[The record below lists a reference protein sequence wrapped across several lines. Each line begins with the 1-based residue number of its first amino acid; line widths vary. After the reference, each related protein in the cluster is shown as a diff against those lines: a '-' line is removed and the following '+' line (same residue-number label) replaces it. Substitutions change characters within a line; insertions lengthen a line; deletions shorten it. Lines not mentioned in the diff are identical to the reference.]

1 MLLGRA
7 RERQEIGRA
16 LARARSGASA
26 TLVLAGEP
34 GIGKTA
40 LLDYAGQEAA
50 GMRLLR
56 ARGVESEAQIPF
68 GSLLE
73 LIRPAL
79 PLLGKIPGPQAAAME
94 SALALRP
101 GMGQERF
108 AVGAA
113 TLSLLAAYAEDA
125 PVAVMI
131 DDAHWLDGSSAQAL
145 LFAFRRLVADPIAV
159 LIAVREGE
167 PSLLDGA
174 DLPTLRLGGLSS
186 EEAATLVRGLAPGG
200 LVPETAARLYGA
212 TAGNPLALLEL
223 APDAQNL
230 ALDLALAPE
239 GAPVLVS
246 ATISRAFLRRVGTLD
261 EATRRALILA
271 ASSDRGD
278 LPTLE
283 RAAARL
289 GADMSALAAA
299 ESAGLVRFEAGT
311 VEFRHPL
318 ARSAVY
324 ADAPAGARR
333 DAHRALAAALPDR
346 DVDRRAWHLAAAATG
361 PDESAS
367 SALEQAGARGRDR
380 SAYATA
386 AAAYE
391 RAGRLAALPE
401 RRARLLREAAE
412 AGWLAGLADRAVSL
426 LDEARA
432 LTSDPAE
439 LVEIDGLA
447 GHIAARRGPVMLGHA
462 ILTEAAG
469 RADPERAVTML
480 AEAANACFY
489 AGNPAEMLVAA
500 ERARAILPAGA
511 SVRARF
517 LAAMAAGMA
526 RVLGG
531 DAAAG
536 AEALHQATELAES
549 SAGLREDLQVMPW
562 LAVGPLFLREAG
574 TERSLLEPVLRTA
587 RARTAVGALP
597 FMLNLIARDQAT
609 TDRWAVAEA
618 SYQEA
623 IDLARESGQ
632 RAELTFGL
640 AGLAWL
646 HARRGREQE
655 CRHCAAEALE
665 LSAELGMGL
674 HEIWATAAL
683 GELELGLGD
692 AAQAAGHFERQ
703 QQLLAELRITD
714 ADLSPGAD
722 LVDAYLRLGRQ
733 DEAEQ
738 AAAHFAAAANAKGQP
753 WSLARSLRCQGLLAG
768 STGGFARAFELA
780 LAQHAMTPDG
790 FEAARTRLA
799 YGERLRRARN
809 RVLAREQLRAAA
821 EIFERLDARP
831 WTDRA
836 RAELAAT
843 GETRRERDPSTLE
856 ELTPQELQI
865 AVLLT
870 GGRTTREAAAALFL
884 SPKTVE
890 YHLRHV
896 YQKLG
901 IHSREALAQLL
912 AAHRDELG
920 GPARALSGTARGPG
934 ELVAELAGGRDAARD
949 PAEAGFPEHPLG
961 RDVSRIGAGDHG
973 PHAGIRPRH
982 RDHRPEC
989 LGGVAATLPGGH
1001 NSVSDLHLSVP
1012 RRPEEPDAPDHPAT
1026 GPLDHLP
1033 VTPALIPRPPGQGQ
1047 LRPHIPQQPGD
1058 QHVAVVRVVRG
1069 PVVQPLARS
1078 DGEHRVPGQR
1088 PHNQPG

>member
-40 LLDYAGQEAA
+40 LLDYAARDAA
-50 GMRLLR
+50 GMELLR
-56 ARGVESEAQIPF
+56 ARGIESEAQIPF

-79 PLLGKIPGPQAAAME
+79 PMLGKIPGPQAAALE

-101 GMGQERF
+101 GTGQERF

-125 PVAVMI
+125 PVAVVI

-167 PSLLDGA
+167 PSLFDGA
-174 DLPTLRLGGLSS
+174 DLPTLRMGGLSS
-186 EEAATLVRGLAPGG
+186 EEAAALVRGLAPGG
-200 LVPETAARLYGA
+200 LAPETAARLYGA

-223 APDAQNL
+223 APDAQDL
-230 ALDLALAPE
+230 ALDLTLAPE

-283 RAAARL
+283 RAAAQL
-289 GADMSALAAA
+289 GTDLSALAAA
-299 ESAGLVRFEAGT
+299 ESAGLVRLEAGT

-318 ARSAVY
+318 ARSAIY
-324 ADAPAGARR
+324 ADAPAGQRR

-367 SALEQAGARGRDR
+367 AALEQAGARGRER

-412 AGWLAGLADRAVSL
+412 AGWLAGFADRAVSL
-426 LDEARA
+426 LDEARS
-432 LTSDPAE
+432 LTSDPAK

-447 GHIAARRGPVMLGHA
+447 GHIAARRGPVMRGHA

-469 RADPERAVTML
+469 RAKPERAVTML

-489 AGNPAEMLVAA
+489 AGNPAEMLVVA
-500 ERARAILPAGA
+500 ERARALLPAGA

-517 LAAMAAGMA
+517 MAAMAAGMA

-549 SAGLREDLQVMPW
+549 SAGLREDLQVIPW

-609 TDRWAVAEA
+609 TDRWAIAEA

-623 IDLARESGQ
+623 ISLARESGQ
-632 RAELTFGL
+632 QTELTFGL

-646 HARRGREQE
+646 HARRGRELE

-692 AAQAAGHFERQ
+692 AAQAALHFERQ
-703 QQLLAELRITD
+703 QQLLADLGITD

-722 LVDAYLRLGRQ
+722 LVDAYLRLGRH
-733 DEAEQ
+733 DEAQ
-738 AAAHFAAAANAKGQP
+738 RAAVRFAAAANAKGQP
-753 WSLARSLRCQGLLAG
+753 WSLARSLRGQGLLAG
-768 STGGFARAFELA
+768 GPGEAGGFAGIFEQA
-780 LAQHAMTPDG
+780 LAQHALTPDG

-901 IHSREALAQLL
+901 IHSREALAQVL
-912 AAHRDELG
+912 AAHGDELG
-920 GPARALSGTARGPG
+920 GPARALCLTRAGSARSGTRRWPRSAGSRPSRAPAGTRRSRGRSP
-934 ELVAELAGGRDAARD
+934 
-949 PAEAGFPEHPLG
+949 
-961 RDVSRIGAGDHG
+961 
-973 PHAGIRPRH
+973 RPR
-982 RDHRPEC
+982 
-989 LGGVAATLPGGH
+989 
-1001 NSVSDLHLSVP
+1001 S
-1012 RRPEEPDAPDHPAT
+1012 
-1026 GPLDHLP
+1026 
-1033 VTPALIPRPPGQGQ
+1033 
-1047 LRPHIPQQPGD
+1047 
-1058 QHVAVVRVVRG
+1058 
-1069 PVVQPLARS
+1069 
-1078 DGEHRVPGQR
+1078 
-1088 PHNQPG
+1088 

>member
-7 RERQEIGRA
+7 RERREIGHA
-16 LARARSGASA
+16 LTRARSGASA
-26 TLVLAGEP
+26 TLALAGEP

-40 LLDYAGQEAA
+40 LLDYAVQQAA

-56 ARGVESEAQIPF
+56 ARGIESEAQIPF

-79 PLLGKIPGPQAAAME
+79 PLLATIPEPQVAAME

-101 GMGQERF
+101 GTRQERF

-125 PVAVMI
+125 PVAVVI
-131 DDAHWLDGSSAQAL
+131 DDAQWLDGSSAQAL

-174 DLPTLRLGGLSS
+174 DLPTLRIGGLTSD
-186 EEAATLVRGLAPGG
+186 EAATLIRGLAPGG
-200 LVPETAARLYGA
+200 LTPHELAPRGLAPHELTPRGLPPEAASRLYGA
-212 TAGNPLALLEL
+212 TGGNPLALLEL
-223 APDAQNL
+223 APDAH
-230 ALDLALAPE
+230 DLALAPE

-246 ATISRAFLRRVGTLD
+246 ATITRAFLRRAGTLD
-261 EATRRALILA
+261 EATRHALVLA
-271 ASSDRGD
+271 ASSDTGD
-278 LPTLE
+278 LPVLG
-283 RAAARL
+283 RAAAQL
-289 GADMSALAAA
+289 GVDLSALAAA
-299 ESAGLVRFEAGT
+299 EGAGLVTFDAGR

-318 ARSAVY
+318 ARSAIY
-324 ADAPAGARR
+324 ADAPASQRR

-361 PDESAS
+361 PDEPASA
-367 SALEQAGARGRDR
+367 ALEQAGARGRDR

-391 RAGRLAALPE
+391 RAGRLAADPE

-412 AGWLAGLADRAVSL
+412 AAWLAGLADRAVAL
-426 LDEARA
+426 LDEARP
-432 LTSDPAE
+432 LSTDPGQ
-439 LVEIDGLA
+439 LVEIAGLA
-447 GHIAARRGPVMLGHA
+447 GHIAARRGPVMRGHA
-462 ILTEAAG
+462 ILTAAAE

-489 AGNPAEMLVAA
+489 AGNPAEMLVVA
-500 ERARAILPAGA
+500 ERARTALPAGA

-517 LAAMAAGMA
+517 MAAMAIGMA
-526 RVLGG
+526 RILGG

-536 AEALHQATELAES
+536 AEALRLATGLAES
-549 SAGLREDLQVMPW
+549 SAGLREDLRLIPW

-574 TERSLLEPVLRTA
+574 AGRSLLEPVLRTA

-609 TDRWAVAEA
+609 TDRWALAEA
-618 SYQEA
+618 TYQEA
-623 IDLARESGQ
+623 IGLARESGQ
-632 RAELTFGL
+632 RTELTFGL

-646 HARRGREQE
+646 QARRGREQE
-655 CRHCAAEALE
+655 CRGCAAEALR
-665 LSAELGMGL
+665 LAAELGMGL

-683 GELELGLGD
+683 GELELGLGE
-692 AAQAAGHFERQ
+692 AARAAGHFERLQ
-703 QQLLAELRITD
+703 RLLADHGITD
-714 ADLSPGAD
+714 VDLSPGAD
-722 LVDAYLRLGRQ
+722 LADTYLRLGRHDAAQ
-733 DEAEQ
+733 RVAVQ
-738 AAAHFAAAANAKGQP
+738 FVAAAGAKGQP
-753 WSLARSLRCQGLLAG
+753 WSLARAFRSQGLLAD
-768 STGGFARAFELA
+768 SERGFAEAFEQAIA
-780 LAQHAMTPDG
+780 LHALTPDS

-821 EIFERLDARP
+821 ETFERLDARP
-831 WTDRA
+831 WADRA
-836 RAELAAT
+836 HAELAAT
-843 GETRRERDPSTLE
+843 GETRRARDPGGLDG
-856 ELTPQELQI
+856 LTPQELQI

-901 IHSREALAQLL
+901 IHSRHELARLLEAQEP
-912 AAHRDELG
+912 AAGDR
-920 GPARALSGTARGPG
+920 PG
-934 ELVAELAGGRDAARD
+934 ALVA
-949 PAEAGFPEHPLG
+949 
-961 RDVSRIGAGDHG
+961 V
-973 PHAGIRPRH
+973 
-982 RDHRPEC
+982 
-989 LGGVAATLPGGH
+989 
-1001 NSVSDLHLSVP
+1001 
-1012 RRPEEPDAPDHPAT
+1012 EPSPC
-1026 GPLDHLP
+1026 G
-1033 VTPALIPRPPGQGQ
+1033 
-1047 LRPHIPQQPGD
+1047 
-1058 QHVAVVRVVRG
+1058 
-1069 PVVQPLARS
+1069 
-1078 DGEHRVPGQR
+1078 
-1088 PHNQPG
+1088 